1 MGWLHEEHPGHEI
14 EKAARQR
21 HRRTVLFVAALGA
34 FAAVASALALVALT
48 QSREATRQGA
58 EAERQGNEARRQRAA
73 ARTQLDLANI
83 ERGRQLLWDGYPFQA
98 APYLASAYSDGVEHR
113 PLRFLLALAARSLPY
128 VEIEAGHELDRLAFS
143 PDGASVVA
151 RDRGGQERTWDL
163 RTGHV
168 RPLPARPPSPAEIA
182 TIDGDNVLV
191 HDPAS
196 GRVRC
201 VLSRRSAAAEHPGAH
216 ESIALSGSP
225 EHVELDVADDDRG
238 RLVTTSRS
246 VGDDTV
252 FLTPGRVS
260 AAAQVWDGARCTLL
274 YTLFP
279 ERGRDAVRSASFS
292 GDGTRLVTT
301 SEDTAQIW
309 SLADGSSIAVL
320 RGHHGAVHAAM
331 LSDDGGLALTG
342 GEDRTA
348 RLWDAATGRQLAAL
362 EGHKAAVVLVALSP
376 DGTRAATATAAGTIR
391 IWSAAH
397 SLLIAER
404 RACLYGG
411 TDDDGGCNWSA
422 PHPDPQPAVEPAL
435 FPGQRGMVRDLSG
448 SADRT
453 LAVTASEDRTSWLW
467 DAQRHRPLA
476 SFDHPDT
483 VLRGRF
489 EDSGRTLVTSTWD
502 HAWTWDLPF
511 EDRSPAAFARLL
523 ACYVPFTLK
532 DEQLEPAPTSRCAH
546 TFDDL
551 SPVRGEQRRRADA
564 LLAAGDAALRRRAV
578 ADAAL
583 HYEQAQ
589 KLDPREASAKRLAVA
604 IALQARVPSSPQV
617 LLDAARTVFRDI
629 HDPRA
634 AFDLLS
640 RAPPGDPAAA
650 LLRLELLLAMD
661 RLDEVVAGAAR
672 ARLDERDAPRAIA
685 LDFVT
690 WAALKLSGGS
700 PRDER
705 AAARRLLRSAQHH
718 VEPVPPAARTD
729 LAALEHALDHGHH
742 RHDEALAVGDVMHRV
757 YLTPGDE
764 NFIALAKLL
773 ELDWLE
779 R

>member
-1 MGWLHEEHPGHEI
+1 MGWLYEEHPGHEI

-21 HRRTVLFVAALGA
+21 HRRTVLFIAALGA
-34 FAAVASALALVALT
+34 FSAVASALALVALT
-48 QSREATRQGA
+48 QWREATRQGA
-58 EAERQGNEARRQRAA
+58 EAERQGNEARRQSAA
-73 ARTQLDLANI
+73 ARTQLDLGHI

-98 APYLASAYSDGVEHR
+98 APYLAGAYSDGVEHR
-113 PLRFLLALAARSLPY
+113 PLRILLALAARSLPY

-143 PDGASVVA
+143 PDGASVLA
-151 RDRGGQERTWDL
+151 RDRDGQERTWDL

-168 RPLPARPPSPAEIA
+168 RPVPARPPSPAEIA
-182 TIDGDNVLV
+182 TIDGDSVLV

-201 VLSRRSAAAEHPGAH
+201 VLSRRSAGAEHAGAH
-216 ESIALSGSP
+216 ETIALSGSP

-246 VGDDTV
+246 VGDDSV
-252 FLTPGRVS
+252 FLTPGRVN

-279 ERGRDAVRSASFS
+279 EHGWDAVHSASFS

-320 RGHHGAVHAAM
+320 RGHQGAVHAAM

-404 RACLYGG
+404 RACMYGA
-411 TDDDGGCNWSA
+411 TDDGGCYSSE
-422 PHPDPQPAVEPAL
+422 PQPDPQLAVESAL
-435 FPGQRGMVRDLSG
+435 FPGQKGMVRNLG
-448 SADRT
+448 WSADRT
-453 LAVTASEDRTSWLW
+453 LAVTASEDRTAWLW

-523 ACYVPFTLK
+523 ECYVPFTLK

-551 SPVRGEQRRRADA
+551 PPVRGESRRGADA
-564 LLAAGDAALRRRAV
+564 LLAAGDAALRRRAF

-583 HYEQAQ
+583 DYEQAQ
-589 KLDPREASAKRLAVA
+589 KLDPREASSKRLAA
-604 IALQARVPSSPQV
+604 ATALQARAPSSPQV
-617 LLDAARTVFRDI
+617 LFDAARTAFRDI

-672 ARLDERDAPRAIA
+672 ARLDERDELRAIA

-690 WAALKLSGGS
+690 WAALKLSGRS

-705 AAARRLLRSAQHH
+705 AAARRLLRSAQNH
-718 VEPVPPAARTD
+718 VELVPPAARTD

-742 RHDEALAVGDVMHRV
+742 RHDEALAVGDVMRHV

-764 NFIALAKLL
+764 NFIELAKLL
-773 ELDWLE
+773 GLDWLE